1 MSAGIAKSDPLFN
14 EIKSLIDA
22 ARQRAAVA
30 VNAEL
35 TLLYWQVG
43 QRIQAEV
50 LGGERA
56 EYGKQVIAGLAEQ
69 LTTACGKGWSRQQLH
84 HCLRFAE
91 TIPDQQIVSAL
102 RRQLSWTHIKTL
114 IYIDDPLK
122 RDFYTQMAE
131 LEGWSTRTLSER
143 IDSMLFERSALSR
156 KPEETIRLELQALA
170 AKGDMTPVFVLKDP
184 YVLDFLELND
194 HYLEK
199 DLEDAILRELERF
212 LLELGTGFTFVAR
225 QKRLQIDDD
234 DFYIDLLFYNRKLKR
249 LVAIDLKLGNF
260 KAEYKGQM
268 ELYLRWLARYEQEAD
283 ENPPL
288 GIILCAGK
296 KQQQIEL
303 LELDQSSIHVADYL
317 IELPPR
323 AVFEERLHR
332 AIEAARKRLGSYSE
346 HQEGRDR

>member
-1 MSAGIAKSDPLFN
+1 MSAGIAKSAPLFN
-14 EIKSLIDA
+14 EIKSLIDS

-122 RDFYTQMAE
+122 RDFFLAP
-131 LEGWSTRTLSER
+131 TLQRGSKPR
-143 IDSMLFERSALSR
+143 RSSVEWAS
-156 KPEETIRLELQALA
+156 
-170 AKGDMTPVFVLKDP
+170 D
-184 YVLDFLELND
+184 
-194 HYLEK
+194 
-199 DLEDAILRELERF
+199 
-212 LLELGTGFTFVAR
+212 LLETRRWSGGAAFPRWSVGTRV
-225 QKRLQIDDD
+225 
-234 DFYIDLLFYNRKLKR
+234 
-249 LVAIDLKLGNF
+249 
-260 KAEYKGQM
+260 
-268 ELYLRWLARYEQEAD
+268 
-283 ENPPL
+283 
-288 GIILCAGK
+288 
-296 KQQQIEL
+296 
-303 LELDQSSIHVADYL
+303 
-317 IELPPR
+317 
-323 AVFEERLHR
+323 
-332 AIEAARKRLGSYSE
+332 
-346 HQEGRDR
+346 